1 MTFEI
6 GLMIG
11 ITALAVVLF
20 SLERVPPDVTAL
32 GLMLLVAITGLVT
45 PEQAFAGF
53 GSEVVLMILGLLILT
68 AALIQTGVVDY
79 LGREILSRVGNNI
92 GRFLLLLMVSAATL
106 SAFMSNTGATAF
118 FLPIVLSISRQ
129 LKVSPSKFL
138 MPLAFAAILASSVTL
153 IGTSTNLVISGL
165 LVNAGLEPLG
175 MFELTLV
182 GLPVLVLGL
191 VYMLTIGRRLIPDRG
206 FTETYTAD
214 FDIQPYLTEIE
225 ILPGSSL
232 SGQTLGES
240 GLGHDLDLTV
250 VRVVRNGQHDMLPS
264 AGLVLESG
272 DLLLVEGSRDVLLG
286 IEESNG
292 IDLKPRRK
300 IDDTDLQSGEI
311 GLFEVVLLPNSRMIG
326 RTLQDL
332 NFRERYNLQVLGI
345 NRSGEQIHE
354 MLSQVRLSSGDELLV
369 QGDRSKL
376 MILDRENTLRLIR
389 PVRWR
394 VLRGKQAV
402 LASVLFVLPLVLA
415 GLNIIPLAVSVLTAA
430 FFAFVTRIIT
440 PEEAYRSVEW
450 RLLILIGSMLAIGQA
465 MQVSGTADYLAQQI
479 AVLTSGLNPIWLLA
493 GFFILSMFLTQPM
506 SNQAAAVVVVP
517 VAIQLALQLGLN
529 PRTFAVMIAVGA
541 SSSFLTPLE
550 PATLLVYGPGK
561 YKFADFTKVG
571 LLLTV
576 GILILSIILV
586 PIFWPLEI

>member
-1 MTFEI
+1 MTLEI
-6 GLMIG
+6 GMMIG
-11 ITALAVVLF
+11 IIVLAVVLF
-20 SLERVPPDVTAL
+20 SLERVPPDVTAI
-32 GLMLLVAITGLVT
+32 GLMLLVTITGLVT

-79 LGREILSRVGNNI
+79 LGREILSRVGSDVS
-92 GRFLLLLMVSAATL
+92 RFLLLLMIAAAAL

-129 LKVSPSKFL
+129 MKVSPSKLL
-138 MPLAFAAILASSVTL
+138 MPLAFASILASSVTL

-165 LVNAGLEPLG
+165 MVNAGLDPLG
-175 MFELTLV
+175 MFELTAV
-182 GLPVLVLGL
+182 GLPVLIVGL
-191 VYMLTIGRRLIPDRG
+191 IYMLTIGKKLIPDRG
-206 FTETYTAD
+206 FTREYTAD
-214 FDIQPYLTEIE
+214 FDIQPYLTEVE
-225 ILPGSSL
+225 ILPGSPL
-232 SGQTLGES
+232 IGETLGES

-250 VRVVRNGQHDMLPS
+250 IRVVRDGQQYMAPS
-264 AGLVLESG
+264 ADLLLQGG

-286 IEESNG
+286 IEENTG

-300 IDDTDLQSGEI
+300 IDDADLQSEEI

-332 NFRERYNLQVLGI
+332 KFRERYNLQVLGI

-354 MLSQVRLSSGDELLV
+354 MLSRVRLATGDELLV

-394 VLRGKQAV
+394 ALRGRQAG
-402 LASVLFVLPLVLA
+402 LAAALFVIPLALA
-415 GLNIIPLAVSVLTAA
+415 GLNLLPLGVAVLTAA
-430 FFAFVTRIIT
+430 FLAFVTRIIT
-440 PEEAYRSVEW
+440 PEEAYRAVEW

-465 MQVSGTADYLAQQI
+465 MQVSGTADFLAQQI
-479 AVLTSGLNPIWLLA
+479 VANTAHLDPIWLLA
-493 GFFILSMFLTQPM
+493 GFFLLSMLLTQPM

-517 VAIQLALQLGLN
+517 IAIQLALQLGLN

-561 YKFADFTKVG
+561 YRFADFPKVG

-576 GILILSIILV
+576 LILILSIVLV
-586 PIFWPLEI
+586 PVIWPL